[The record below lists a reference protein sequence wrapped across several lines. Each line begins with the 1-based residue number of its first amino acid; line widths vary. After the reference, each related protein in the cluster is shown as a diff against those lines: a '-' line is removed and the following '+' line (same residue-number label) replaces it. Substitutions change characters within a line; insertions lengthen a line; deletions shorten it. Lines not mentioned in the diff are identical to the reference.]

1 MFFPFAMPAHLTPSG
16 RSSNLMVDERAVRMF
31 PVKVRPARLDLTG
44 M

>member
-1 MFFPFAMPAHLTPSG
+1 
-16 RSSNLMVDERAVRMF
+16 MVDERAVRMF